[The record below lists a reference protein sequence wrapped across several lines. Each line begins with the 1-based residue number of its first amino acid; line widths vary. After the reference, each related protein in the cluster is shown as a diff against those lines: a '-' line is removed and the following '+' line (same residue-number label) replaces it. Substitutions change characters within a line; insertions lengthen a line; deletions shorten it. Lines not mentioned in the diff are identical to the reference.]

1 MKKLLKYTF
10 AILIF
15 IYVIHIFISQQGLIS
30 SYAAES
36 KGYEAQIAT
45 ALEKQEELN
54 STIQNLNSTD
64 YIEEEARKKLDM
76 YLPNE
81 RIYIDITK

>member
-10 AILIF
+10 VILIL
-15 IYVIHIFISQQGLIS
+15 IYVIHIFMTQQGLLN

-36 KGYEAQIAT
+36 KSYREQIET
-45 ALEKQEELN
+45 AKHNQEELN
-54 STIQNLNSTD
+54 STIQNLNSTE
-64 YIEEEARKKLDM
+64 YIEEEARKQLDM

-81 RIYIDITK
+81 RVYIDITK

>member
-10 AILIF
+10 VILIF
-15 IYVIHIFISQQGLIS
+15 IYTLHVFVTQQGLLN

-36 KGYEAQIAT
+36 KGYRNQIEAANKT
-45 ALEKQEELN
+45 QEDLLAAIQSLN
-54 STIQNLNSTD
+54 STE

-81 RIYIDITK
+81 RVYIDITK

>member
-1 MKKLLKYTF
+1 MKRFLKYTF
-10 AILIF
+10 IVLIS
-15 IYVIHIFISQQGLIS
+15 IYVIHVFITQQGLLN

-36 KGYEAQIAT
+36 KGYQNQIEEAKEI
-45 ALEKQEELN
+45 QEDLN
-54 STIQNLNSTD
+54 ITIQNLNSPE

-81 RIYIDITK
+81 RVYIDITK

>member
-10 AILIF
+10 VILIF
-15 IYVIHIFISQQGLIS
+15 IYIIHIFITQQGLLN

-36 KGYEAQIAT
+36 KGYRNQIEEANKTQESLLT
-45 ALEKQEELN
+45 A
-54 STIQNLNSTD
+54 IQSLNSTD
-64 YIEEEARKKLDM
+64 YIEEEAREKLDM

-81 RIYIDITK
+81 RVYIDITK